1 MKEKKQD
8 LCTPFIN
15 SDGGHTGVTWPDI
28 QAWCLYKSREK
39 GLSHRYMGRSH
50 DNKATN
56 GSYSTTNKKSGSI
69 QWERG
74 PADL

>member
-8 LCTPFIN
+8 LCTSFIS
-15 SDGGHTGVTWPDI
+15 SDGGHTRVTRPDI
-28 QAWCLYKSREK
+28 QDWCHYRSGEK

-50 DNKATN
+50 DNKATD
-56 GSYSTTNKKSGSI
+56 GSYSTTQKSGSI

-74 PADL
+74 PDDP